1 MKQLLKYTFATIMGL
16 VIFSCVVGI
25 VSLVAVVGLI
35 AAGESSGELKD
46 NTVFV
51 LPLKG
56 QIAERSDDGLLSQ
69 IGASEELVVGLD
81 DMLSAIKAAKDNEK
95 VKGIY
100 IEAGMF
106 SAGDPA
112 SAQAI
117 RNQLSDFKKSGKW
130 IVAYGDSYTQTAYY
144 ICSVADKVWMNPQG
158 TINWTGMASQPY
170 FLKGLLE
177 KLGIDIQLVK
187 VGKYKSA
194 PEMLTAER
202 MSDANREQVTAYI
215 TGIWDNMV
223 KEVGEGRNLTA
234 AQLNQYADEMISLA
248 APEMFVEN
256 GMVDSLIYTTS
267 VKSELKRLLG
277 VGEKEELNKAYMSD
291 LNGVA
296 KQSASGDEIAVYYA
310 YGNIVDSRTGGL
322 LDDEACIDAQKVT
335 KDLEQLMDDDKVKAV
350 VLRVNSGG
358 GSAYASEQIWKA
370 VSDLKE
376 KKPVVV
382 SMGGYAASGGYYI
395 SCNANEIFAEPTTIT
410 GSIGIFGMFP
420 DVSKLLKEKLGIRF
434 DVVKTNKFSDFGTPS
449 RPFNSEET
457 AYLEA
462 YIDRGYELFRQRVA
476 DGRGMSVESVEAI
489 AQGRVWLA
497 TDAHE
502 IGLVDSLGGLD
513 DAIARAAELASVDG
527 WHSVAYPQ
535 QPSWMDQL
543 FDNML
548 GFGGDYAE
556 VRLKSM
562 MGEMY
567 SPLMLLMESQRI
579 SPIQALMPERIEM
592 R

>member
-1 MKQLLKYTFATIMGL
+1 MKQFFKYTLATIVGL
-16 VIFSCVVGI
+16 VVFTCVMGVISIASIVGI
-25 VSLVAVVGLI
+25 I
-35 AAGESSGELKD
+35 AASSSSEELSD
-46 NTVFV
+46 NSVFV

-56 QIAERSDDGLLSQ
+56 KISERSDDGLLSQ
-69 IGASEELVVGLD
+69 MGASEELVVGLD
-81 DMLSAIKAAKDNEK
+81 DILSSIKKAKDNDK
-95 VKGIY
+95 IKGIY

-117 RNQLSDFKKSGKW
+117 RNQLRDFRGSGKW

-144 ICSVADKVWMNPQG
+144 ICSVADKVWLNPQG
-158 TINWTGMASQPY
+158 TINWVGMASQPY

-194 PEMLTAER
+194 PEMLTADK
-202 MSDANREQVTAYI
+202 MSDANREQVTAYL
-215 TGIWDNMV
+215 TGIWTNMV
-223 KEVGEGRNLTA
+223 DEVAESRNITP
-234 AQLNQYADEMISLA
+234 AQLNQYADELISLSDA
-248 APEMFVEN
+248 ETFVKS

-267 VKSELKRLLG
+267 VKQELKRLLG
-277 VGEKEELNKAYMSD
+277 TGEKEELRKAYITDLKGISD
-291 LNGVA
+291 PL
-296 KQSASGDEIAVYYA
+296 ASGDEIAVYYA
-310 YGNIVDSRTGGL
+310 YGNIVDSRAGGL
-322 LDDEACIDAQKVT
+322 LDKEACIDAQKVV
-335 KDLEQLMDDDKVKAV
+335 KDLEKLKDDKNVKAV
-350 VLRVNSGG
+350 VIRVNSGG

-370 VSDLKE
+370 VTDLKE

-395 SCNANEIFAEPTTIT
+395 SCNANEIFAEPTSIT

-420 DVSKLLKEKLGIRF
+420 DVSKLLKDKLSLKF

-462 YIDRGYELFRQRVA
+462 YIDRGYELFRRRVA
-476 DGRGMSVESVEAI
+476 DGRSMSVDSVEVI

-513 DAIARAAELASVDG
+513 DAIARAAELASSES
-527 WHSVAYPQ
+527 WHTVAYPQ
-535 QPSWMDQL
+535 KPSWMDQL
-543 FDNML
+543 LDEVV
-548 GFGGDYAE
+548 GFNGDYANIR
-556 VRLKSM
+556 VHSAL
-562 MGEMY
+562 GEMY
-567 SPLMLLMESQRI
+567 SPIMLLLESRHI

-592 R
+592 K